1 MKKYGKWIAVALLL
15 SLVFSAVAVNYHKNG
30 AERQN
35 RLSLIYIPKVV
46 DSRNDFW
53 TSLIQGVQMS
63 AQEANVDIEIMAP
76 EEENDV
82 EGQNR
87 ILKQAILKNPDAI
100 LISPSSFTESN
111 SLLQEARDQG
121 IRITFIDSYTEESI
135 QEITP
140 KEDAVVV
147 NVLNV
152 TPEDEAATGNETIN
166 AEGVKVIAANGG
178 VQIIGAQGK
187 KVVITNILGQ
197 TVANT
202 VLSSDNATIAAPAG
216 VVVVAIE
223 GEEAVKAIVK

>member
-1 MKKYGKWIAVALLL
+1 M
-15 SLVFSAVAVNYHKNG
+15 
-30 AERQN
+30 
-35 RLSLIYIPKVV
+35 IYIPKVV

-135 QEITP
+135 QEITVAT
-140 KEDAVVV
+140 D
-147 NVLNV
+147 NV
-152 TPEDEAATGNETIN
+152 EAGKTWGICGFSAETGGSDRHCCPCKRRFYCCGKRKGFR
-166 AEGVKVIAANGG
+166 EGL
-178 VQIIGAQGK
+178 GK
-187 KVVITNILGQ
+187 FEKTL
-197 TVANT
+197 
-202 VLSSDNATIAAPAG
+202 
-216 VVVVAIE
+216 
-223 GEEAVKAIVK
+223 

>member
-15 SLVFSAVAVNYHKNG
+15 SLVFAAVAVNYHKNG

-111 SLLQEARDQG
+111 KLLDEAKEKG
-121 IRITFIDSYTEESI
+121 IKISFIDSLI
-135 QEITP
+135 Q
-140 KEDAVVV
+140 
-147 NVLNV
+147 
-152 TPEDEAATGNETIN
+152 
-166 AEGVKVIAANGG
+166 
-178 VQIIGAQGK
+178 K
-187 KVVITNILGQ
+187 KVFRRSQLPQTMWRQEKNLG
-197 TVANT
+197 N
-202 VLSSDNATIAAPAG
+202 LRLLC
-216 VVVVAIE
+216 
-223 GEEAVKAIVK
+223 

>member
-100 LISPSSFTESN
+100 LISPSSFTESTVFF
-111 SLLQEARDQG
+111 R
-121 IRITFIDSYTEESI
+121 R
-135 QEITP
+135 QEIRGYGSHLLT
-140 KEDAVVV
+140 
-147 NVLNV
+147 L
-152 TPEDEAATGNETIN
+152 I
-166 AEGVKVIAANGG
+166 
-178 VQIIGAQGK
+178 QK
-187 KVVITNILGQ
+187 KVFRRSQLPQTMWRQEKNLG
-197 TVANT
+197 N
-202 VLSSDNATIAAPAG
+202 LRLLC
-216 VVVVAIE
+216 
-223 GEEAVKAIVK
+223 

>member
-121 IRITFIDSYTEESI
+121 YGSHLLTLI
-135 QEITP
+135 Q
-140 KEDAVVV
+140 
-147 NVLNV
+147 
-152 TPEDEAATGNETIN
+152 
-166 AEGVKVIAANGG
+166 
-178 VQIIGAQGK
+178 K
-187 KVVITNILGQ
+187 KVFRRSQLPQTMWRQEKNLG
-197 TVANT
+197 N
-202 VLSSDNATIAAPAG
+202 LRLLC
-216 VVVVAIE
+216 
-223 GEEAVKAIVK
+223 